1 MIWAGLQALSL
12 SSKIAICTTLAA
24 ALFSAGL
31 YVGHKWGVSS
41 CYEATIEAQAHS
53 IETGIKQAVV
63 SDQTVTKYVDR
74 VQIVQGKSREIIK
87 EVKVYVT
94 EKNDVQC
101 MVNTGFVR
109 MWNDAN
115 SSSISASS
123 GNSDETASTVILSEV
138 ATQHAKE
145 ALICNETEQQ
155 LLSLQEW
162 VREQSSIR

>member
-41 CYEATIEAQAHS
+41 CYEATIEAQRHT

-63 SDQTVTKYVDR
+63 SDQTVTEYVDR

-87 EVKVYVT
+87 EVKVYVQDT
-94 EKNDVQC
+94 C
-101 MVNTGFVR
+101 TLSGGFR
-109 MWNDAN
+109 LLHDSAIYNELPDPTRIADAET
-115 SSSISASS
+115 ISVEA
-123 GNSDETASTVILSEV
+123 AAQTVIENYQACNVNAETLS
-138 ATQHAKE
+138 
-145 ALICNETEQQ
+145 
-155 LLSLQEW
+155 SLQQW
-162 VREQSSIR
+162 VRDESAIR